1 MKKWFAALLCV
12 LMIVAMTVPAL
23 AARQAV
29 IKDIDQVVD
38 IPDGWNAL
46 TRDSA
51 FNQQDLYVFGWT
63 ADEALEY
70 MVENDL
76 SLYLYNYEMDAEI
89 YFMMFSSDYAA
100 EKGDLALL
108 SPEQLDIV
116 REDCLYG
123 LESWNVTKQA
133 TDHYIGDTLYLEV
146 LMNYGEGEE
155 YMGNRMLYTILDG
168 QEVYVDLYSYERD
181 LTQEMIDAQDELLGS
196 MRAQQEAA
204 TDGADDAAATIQ
216 PTATADAAPS
226 ARNASAARTYAVYAK
241 VFLLAGVL
249 IKSVGVILTIF
260 IAAHKEDGQ
269 L

>member
-1 MKKWFAALLCV
+1 MKKWFAALLCA
-12 LMIVAMTVPAL
+12 LMIVAMTVPVF

-38 IPDGWNAL
+38 IPDGWDAL

-108 SPEQLDIV
+108 APEQLDIV

-123 LESWNVTKQA
+123 LESWNITQQA

-146 LMNYGEGEE
+146 IMNYGEGEE

-168 QEVYVDLYSYERD
+168 REIYVDLYSYECD
-181 LTQEMIDAQDELLGS
+181 LTDEMTNAQEELLGS
-196 MRAQQEAA
+196 MRAQQGDAA
-204 TDGADDAAATIQ
+204 DGANNATAAV
-216 PTATADAAPS
+216 PTATADHAPS
-226 ARNASAARTYAVYAK
+226 AGTAVAASTFAVYTK
-241 VFLLAGVL
+241 VFLLAGIL

-260 IAAHKEDGQ
+260 IAVHKEDGQ